1 MNRPII
7 KIGLFIFIRE
17 VNKMQKE
24 KRERPIQKL
33 VRFNR
38 KELEY
43 INKRIEQSPF
53 NDFQNYARILLITG
67 EVTVVD
73 YSELERLNREVNRI
87 GANINQIAKL
97 AHKFEEISKED
108 IQELQSILFE
118 LKQTVS
124 KKLETEIKMERI
136 V

>member
-1 MNRPII
+1 M
-7 KIGLFIFIRE
+7 
-17 VNKMQKE
+17 
-24 KRERPIQKL
+24 
-33 VRFNR
+33 
-38 KELEY
+38 
-43 INKRIEQSPF
+43 
-53 NDFQNYARILLITG
+53 
-67 EVTVVD
+67 
-73 YSELERLNREVNRI
+73 
-87 GANINQIAKL
+87 AKL

>member
-1 MNRPII
+1 MNRPVI

-17 VNKMQKE
+17 VDKMQKE

-43 INKRIEQSPF
+43 INKRIEHSPF

-67 EVTVVD
+67 EITVVD

-87 GANINQIAKL
+87 GTNINQMAKL

>member
-118 LKQTVS
+118 LNQTVS

>member
-1 MNRPII
+1 MNRPIFM
-7 KIGLFIFIRE
+7 IGLFIFIRE